1 MQVGG
6 SGGGSGEGRRRGRRG
21 ARSEEVAAG
30 GGIESRTEV
39 RAGIIRAW
47 EAMQRVTDEETAWRA
62 GRERR
67 GRGRSVEAG
76 ERERG

>member
-1 MQVGG
+1 MDKKKEHRFVLFEQNFVAPPRLAEGEEREGGG

-39 RAGIIRAW
+39 RAGI
-47 EAMQRVTDEETAWRA
+47 
-62 GRERR
+62 
-67 GRGRSVEAG
+67 GRGKRC
-76 ERERG
+76 RE

>member
-1 MQVGG
+1 MQKMNIDLYFLNKTLWLLLLLAEGEEREGVQVGG

-39 RAGIIRAW
+39 RAGIIN
-47 EAMQRVTDEETAWRA
+47 
-62 GRERR
+62 
-67 GRGRSVEAG
+67 
-76 ERERG
+76 

>member
-1 MQVGG
+1 MAHEQKTEHRVFLFEQHFELAQ
-6 SGGGSGEGRRRGRRG
+6 EGIIRESD
-21 ARSEEVAAG
+21 RSE
-30 GGIESRTEV
+30 SRN
-39 RAGIIRAW
+39 RAW